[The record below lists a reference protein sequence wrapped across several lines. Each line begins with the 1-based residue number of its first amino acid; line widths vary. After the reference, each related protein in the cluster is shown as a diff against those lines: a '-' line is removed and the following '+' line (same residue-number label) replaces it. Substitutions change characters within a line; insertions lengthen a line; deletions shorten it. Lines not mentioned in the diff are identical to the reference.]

1 MKLNVKERSGAVKKE
16 AKRLRRDGDIPA
28 VLYGVHREAE
38 KIAVSTREFSA
49 VLRQIKAGSLSTV
62 TFTLD
67 VEGKEIRALLKDIQ
81 YDRTTYRV
89 IHLDFEE
96 LKDDV
101 TVRVNVPIYCVD
113 VAECPG
119 VKLGGQVRQVIR
131 QVSIECL
138 PPKMPKEF
146 TLSVKNLSM
155 RQTKRVSDIVVP
167 EGVKVLTPLTEVAV
181 VIAKR

>member
-1 MKLNVKERSGAVKKE
+1 MKLNVKERTGAVKKE
-16 AKRLRRDGDIPA
+16 AKRLRREGDIPA
-28 VLYGVHREAE
+28 VLYGAQREAE
-38 KIAVSTREFSA
+38 RIAIPTREFSA

-62 TFTLD
+62 TFALHRN
-67 VEGKEIRALLKDIQ
+67 GKEIRALLKDIQ
-81 YDRTTYRV
+81 YDRTSYRV

-101 TVRVNVPIYCVD
+101 IVRVNIPLYCVD
-113 VAECPG
+113 IAECPG

-131 QVSIECL
+131 HVAVECL

-146 TLSVKNLSM
+146 ALSVKGLSM
-155 RQTKRVSDIVVP
+155 RQTRRLSDLVIP
-167 EGVKVLTPLTEVAV
+167 EGVRVLAPLTEVAV